1 MAYIIGRSLVNEY
14 NYTTA
19 CILSM
24 INVIILLGYLY
35 ITNRHHTEKIDVKT
49 IIAGIFYTVSLI
61 LYLESMGNNLE
72 STISVKNQTLLL
84 LIFGIVLILMMLGHT
99 VTKGETLGAFI
110 TIIGLL
116 TIIKYSD

>member
-1 MAYIIGRSLVNEY
+1 MAYIIGRALVNEF
-14 NYTTA
+14 NYTTS
-19 CILSM
+19 CLLS
-24 INVIILLGYLY
+24 IVNVIILLGYLLY
-35 ITNRHHTEKIDVKT
+35 TNKHQTEKIDIKV

-61 LYLESMGNNLE
+61 LYLESMDTTN
-72 STISVKNQTLLL
+72 TISVKNQSILFF
-84 LIFGIVLILMMLGHT
+84 IFGIVLILMMLGHT